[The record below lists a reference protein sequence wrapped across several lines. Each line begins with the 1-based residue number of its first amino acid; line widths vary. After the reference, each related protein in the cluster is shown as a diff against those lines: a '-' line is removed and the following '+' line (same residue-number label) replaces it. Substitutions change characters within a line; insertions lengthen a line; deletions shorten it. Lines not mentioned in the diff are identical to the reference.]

1 MSRTAHLA
9 SRFSRVFTAEYA
21 RRLNAQIASQA
32 AVFKPTELVSAIAR
46 PLQHAVFEPD
56 KGPEISPLRWRLG
69 WSKSDHSW
77 METSVQVRA
86 LSSCSWFPVLS

>member
-1 MSRTAHLA
+1 

-32 AVFKPTELVSAIAR
+32 AVVKPTELVSAIAR

-56 KGPEISPLRWRLG
+56 KGPEYLPAALAFGLVKERPFVDGNKRTAYFIANEYRKALG
-69 WSKSDHSW
+69 
-77 METSVQVRA
+77 
-86 LSSCSWFPVLS
+86 L